1 MDPVAAGAE
10 ARDTRILAAIVFTDV
25 VGFSRLAAQNEA
37 RVYVALQRDL
47 GVMTNLCRAHGGQV
61 LNTMGDGMLMC
72 FMSAVDAMTCAIE
85 IQRTLFNQ
93 SLSLPAKD
101 ILQHRIGVHLGDV
114 IMSGDNVFG
123 DGVNVAARLQTVAKP
138 GGICFSHTVYEVVR
152 NKLDLREAAFV
163 GNQQLKN
170 LGQPTKIWQIP
181 PHEDRR
187 KAATAV
193 DLPTPEPV
201 DTGASGFKGFAM
213 IAGSIVL
220 LGGVVATIMN
230 MKPPPAAMPKAR
242 TQKPKADEPKAD
254 TPSVSTPSSARF
266 DRVKFASEVKSLR
279 DSYRFAEAAN
289 LIRGAGEDAPEADR
303 SKVTTYEDL
312 QALMQYLDG
321 QLARATIAAP
331 HRFEGEIDGMPAPFE
346 VWMGDRTGMLKARIN
361 GTMSDLAWAQL
372 TPSNVAALAAP
383 LVESQLHQTG
393 PAPAAARDWLT
404 AFQSEFGLAPLSS
417 PSGGGTVPLT
427 PNS

>member
-1 MDPVAAGAE
+1 
-10 ARDTRILAAIVFTDV
+10 
-25 VGFSRLAAQNEA
+25 
-37 RVYVALQRDL
+37 
-47 GVMTNLCRAHGGQV
+47 
-61 LNTMGDGMLMC
+61 
-72 FMSAVDAMTCAIE
+72 
-85 IQRTLFNQ
+85 
-93 SLSLPAKD
+93 
-101 ILQHRIGVHLGDV
+101 
-114 IMSGDNVFG
+114 
-123 DGVNVAARLQTVAKP
+123 
-138 GGICFSHTVYEVVR
+138 
-152 NKLDLREAAFV
+152 
-163 GNQQLKN
+163 
-170 LGQPTKIWQIP
+170 
-181 PHEDRR
+181 
-187 KAATAV
+187 
-193 DLPTPEPV
+193 
-201 DTGASGFKGFAM
+201 
-213 IAGSIVL
+213 
-220 LGGVVATIMN
+220 MN

-254 TPSVSTPSSARF
+254 TPSVSTPRSARF